1 MKHHRLFPYPELIAA
16 IILGLLMTCSCI
28 KRQETMKVIIDNGHG
43 QNTPGKCSPDR
54 QLREYQWT
62 RQLAHRL
69 HDALLSHNIPA
80 TLLTPELTDTP
91 LSERVRRA
99 NAIYQA
105 DRSAVLLSLHNNAA
119 GADGQW
125 HNARGFCPFVG
136 LNASDSSKR
145 LARLLYDE
153 AASADL
159 LGNRCPPP
167 QKYWQQNLYI
177 LQRTHCPA
185 VLTENLFQD
194 NREDLRLLL
203 SPEGQQQLLNI
214 HLRAILAYYQP

>member
-69 HDALLSHNIPA
+69 HDALLS
-80 TLLTPELTDTP
+80 
-91 LSERVRRA
+91 
-99 NAIYQA
+99 
-105 DRSAVLLSLHNNAA
+105 HNNAA